1 MRIIPVIDIRNG
13 AVVRAVAGRRADY
26 RPLVSR
32 LTAAVTPVET
42 ARDLMAF
49 YPFDTLYI
57 ADLDAIEGRGDNRS
71 AIRAIGDCFPDLELW
86 VDPGL
91 RYASEASHW
100 RDQRKLRLVAGS
112 ESLASMDELRAL
124 NASDDCIL
132 SLDFQDANFLGDPAL
147 LETSALW
154 PSRVIAM
161 TLARVGGGAGPDI
174 VQLSEII
181 ARAGARDV
189 YGAGGVRSTADLIT
203 LKAAGAAGVLVSSAL
218 HDGGLTAEAL
228 AAFEGR
234 DDKQ

>member
-57 ADLDAIEGRGDNRS
+57 ADLDAIEGRSDNRS

-91 RYASEASHW
+91 RYAAEASHW
-100 RDQRKLRLVAGS
+100 RDQQK
-112 ESLASMDELRAL
+112 
-124 NASDDCIL
+124 L
-132 SLDFQDANFLGDPAL
+132 SL
-147 LETSALW
+147 
-154 PSRVIAM
+154 IH
-161 TLARVGGGAGPDI
+161 I
-174 VQLSEII
+174 
-181 ARAGARDV
+181 
-189 YGAGGVRSTADLIT
+189 
-203 LKAAGAAGVLVSSAL
+203 
-218 HDGGLTAEAL
+218 
-228 AAFEGR
+228 
-234 DDKQ
+234 